1 MVEENLSFGTFI
13 VKMRNRPGLEMSLR
27 ALAKEMGL
35 SPSYWSDIEKD
46 QKNPPS
52 LDKLALLAKILK
64 LSEEENTQ
72 MLDLAGKQRNT
83 VAPDIP
89 EYIMRNDFVA
99 AALRTAIAN
108 NAEQCDWE
116 KFVEQ
121 LKNKKR

>member
-1 MVEENLSFGTFI
+1 MVEENLSFGSFI

-35 SPSYWSDIEKD
+35 SPSYWSDIEKG

-64 LSEEENTQ
+64 LSEEEHTQ
-72 MLDLAGKQRNT
+72 MLDLAGKRRKT

-89 EYIMRNDFVA
+89 EYIMRNEYVA

-121 LKNKKR
+121 LKNKNR